1 MTTPQTDEAARAIA
15 FVTGGTGGIGAA
27 SCRALARDGHDVV
40 FTYHSNA
47 AKAEKLVS
55 ELEETGVR
63 ARAVPLDLTD
73 PDAVAAQVEQV
84 VEEFGDLKT
93 VVHASGPFVDQ
104 IYISQLDPKKFTSH
118 VDAELNAF
126 FNVVHASLPS
136 LRRSAGSITA
146 VTSVAV
152 RRFPVKDVLSGAPKG
167 GIEVIVRGV
176 AREEGKFGIRANSVA
191 PGVVEDAMGVALI
204 ESGNFDPASIEITKR
219 LTPLQRFGLSH
230 EIGEVVAFLA
240 SDRASYVSGQTIDVD
255 GGYSA

>member
-1 MTTPQTDEAARAIA
+1 MTTEAAQTIRPVA

-27 SCRALARDGHDVV
+27 SCRALARDGHDVT
-40 FTYHSNA
+40 FTYHSNS
-47 AKAEKLVS
+47 AKAEKLVV
-55 ELEETGVR
+55 ELEEAGVR
-63 ARAVPLDLTD
+63 ARAVQLDLTD
-73 PDAVAAQVEQV
+73 SDAVVELVGQISDG
-84 VEEFGDLKT
+84 FGDVKT

-104 IYISQLDPKKFTSH
+104 VYISNLEPTKFTSH
-118 VDAELNAF
+118 IDAELNAF
-126 FNVVHASLPS
+126 FNVVHATLPA
-136 LRRSAGSITA
+136 LRRTAGSITA

-152 RRFPVKDVLSGAPKG
+152 RRFPVKDILSGAPKG

-191 PGVVEDAMGVALI
+191 PGVIEDAMGAALI

-230 EIGEVVAFLA
+230 EIAEVVAFLA

-255 GGYSA
+255 GGYCA

>member
-1 MTTPQTDEAARAIA
+1 MTTPQTDPLSRPVA

-27 SCRALARDGHDVV
+27 TCRALARDGHDVV
-40 FTYHSNA
+40 LTYHSNT
-47 AKAEKLVS
+47 AKAEQLVS
-55 ELEETGVR
+55 ELESAG
-63 ARAVPLDLTD
+63 ARAEAVRLDLTD
-73 PDAVAAQVEQV
+73 AEAVTVEVERV
-84 VEEFGDLKT
+84 VADLGDLKT

-104 IYISQLDPKKFTSH
+104 IYISQLEPAKFTSH

-126 FNVVHASLPS
+126 FHVVRASLPS
-136 LRRSAGSITA
+136 LRRTAGSITA

-152 RRFPVKDVLSGAPKG
+152 RRFPVKDILSGAPKG

-230 EIGEVVAFLA
+230 EIAEVVAFLA

-255 GGYSA
+255 GGYNT

>member
-1 MTTPQTDEAARAIA
+1 MTTAPPQTSRPVA

-40 FTYHSNA
+40 FTYHSNT
-47 AKAEKLVS
+47 AKAEKLS
-55 ELEETGVR
+55 DELEEAGAKVR
-63 ARAVPLDLTD
+63 AIQLDLTD
-73 PDAVAAQVEQV
+73 VDAVVATVEQIGAD
-84 VEEFGDLKT
+84 FGDVKT

-104 IYISQLDPKKFTSH
+104 IYISNLEPKKFTSH
-118 VDAELNAF
+118 IDAELNAF
-126 FNVVHASLPS
+126 FNIVHATLPG
-136 LRRSAGSITA
+136 LRRTAGSITA

-152 RRFPVKDVLSGAPKG
+152 RRFPVKDILSGAPKG

-191 PGVVEDAMGVALI
+191 PGVIEDAMGVALI

-219 LTPLQRFGLSH
+219 ITPLQRFGLSH
-230 EIGEVVAFLA
+230 EVAEVVAFLA

-255 GGYSA
+255 GGYCT